1 MLNPRQL
8 NSIMDSIPALVSYI
22 NKEGIYT
29 YANQTYEEW
38 FGKPKD
44 SVVGKSFKE
53 VLGPEKY
60 KIVEEKVKRALA
72 GEVVEY
78 EAFVR
83 YEGGDKHVRAN
94 YIPDLAPDTGD
105 VLGFIVL
112 VQDITATKKEAL
124 ALDSKL
130 KHLHQEKNDSE
141 RVVSM
146 FTHDMRSPLTSAKL
160 SSELLLRSAKDNP
173 KILRHAERIKVS
185 LDRTER
191 QIRNLLDVN
200 RLRSGRT
207 LSLNIEEVELRPE
220 IMQICEEF
228 TKLYGEGLHLTKN
241 LEEICVK
248 TDKNALQR
256 AVDILLANC
265 TKDATQAEV
274 FVSLKEQGSDFRLE
288 IHNKNS
294 FISSGELE
302 KVFSEE
308 QQIGQAEE
316 DGKWRLNLSIVKGLA
331 ESLGGS
337 IDVESSREEG
347 TSFVL
352 ILPKDSSSV

>member
-130 KHLHQEKNDSE
+130 KHLHQEKTT
-141 RVVSM
+141 VSAWS
-146 FTHDMRSPLTSAKL
+146 RCSPMT
-160 SSELLLRSAKDNP
+160 
-173 KILRHAERIKVS
+173 
-185 LDRTER
+185 
-191 QIRNLLDVN
+191 
-200 RLRSGRT
+200 
-207 LSLNIEEVELRPE
+207 
-220 IMQICEEF
+220 
-228 TKLYGEGLHLTKN
+228 
-241 LEEICVK
+241 
-248 TDKNALQR
+248 
-256 AVDILLANC
+256 
-265 TKDATQAEV
+265 
-274 FVSLKEQGSDFRLE
+274 
-288 IHNKNS
+288 
-294 FISSGELE
+294 
-302 KVFSEE
+302 
-308 QQIGQAEE
+308 
-316 DGKWRLNLSIVKGLA
+316 
-331 ESLGGS
+331 
-337 IDVESSREEG
+337 
-347 TSFVL
+347 
-352 ILPKDSSSV
+352 